1 MVVTLFFS
9 SINFLV
15 FLYLCTYI
23 RAEGR
28 FTAIL
33 ATADLNSFLSPF
45 GIILSPG
52 SVVLFDLSE
61 ADGEAGMGMA

>member
-9 SINFLV
+9 SIYFFV
-15 FLYLCTYI
+15 FLYLFI

-28 FTAIL
+28 FTAIVV
-33 ATADLNSFLSPF
+33 TADLNSFLSPF

-52 SVVLFDLSE
+52 SVVLFELSK
-61 ADGEAGMGMA
+61 AAGIQSMGMA